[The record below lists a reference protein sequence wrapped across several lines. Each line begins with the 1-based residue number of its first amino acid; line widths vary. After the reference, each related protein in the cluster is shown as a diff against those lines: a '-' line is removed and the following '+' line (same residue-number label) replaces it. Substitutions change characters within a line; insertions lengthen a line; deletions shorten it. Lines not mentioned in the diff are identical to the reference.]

1 MQADELLA
9 LGHHLKRRRGAILQ
23 AWRSTVASDPT
34 LTTGAALPRAQLH
47 DHIPALLVDF
57 ERKLSGGVATDDDA
71 LDRHLGD
78 AAAHGL
84 HRWQQGFDLAEVT
97 RELGRLNECVVVE
110 LEDYAIAHPDLDPI
124 SMAGARR
131 IWAQQC
137 GDAVRA
143 SVSQYFTLQQ
153 IEASSH
159 VRNLDRA
166 LQAVREL
173 EQERARLW
181 QQAAHDLRGNLGVV
195 ATATAGLASPR
206 ATELMR
212 SGFLRLLDRNVSS
225 LSHLLNDV
233 TSLARLQGGLE
244 RRNLQALDAAALL
257 ATLCDDLQPH
267 AQERN
272 LYLRFEGPAALD
284 VEGDPVKVRRIAQNL
299 VINAIKY
306 TRSGGVTVSCS
317 AGTSSDA
324 DRWHFEVRDTG
335 PGFHAGPGSQ
345 LAGALEEATDQARQV
360 ASDHRTGEITHAQI
374 DVTGAHPSSDDPRP
388 VHQQVGEGV
397 GLSIVKRLCDLLDAS
412 TELESRMGEGTTFR
426 IFLPR
431 RYAPEAASALD
442 AGGGGIYGPEGSP
455 AS

>member
-1 MQADELLA
+1 MQAAEHLA
-9 LGHHLKRRRGAILQ
+9 LSAHLKRRRGAILQ
-23 AWRSTVASDPT
+23 AWRDAVASDPT

-57 ERKLSGGVATDDDA
+57 ERKLSGSGTSDDDA
-71 LDRHLGD
+71 HDRHQGD

-110 LEDYAIAHPDLDPI
+110 LEEYAVGHPDLDPAD
-124 SMAGARR
+124 MASARR
-131 IWAQQC
+131 IWAKQC
-137 GDAVRA
+137 SDAVSA

-153 IEASSH
+153 IEAGSH
-159 VRNLDRA
+159 IRDLERA

-181 QQAAHDLRGNLGVV
+181 HQAAHDLRGNLGVV
-195 ATATAGLASPR
+195 ATATAGLTSPR

-212 SGFLRLLDRNVSS
+212 DRFLRLLDRNVSS

-244 RRNLQALDAAALL
+244 HRNLQILDAAALL

-267 AQERN
+267 AQDRG
-272 LYLRFEGPAALD
+272 LYLRFEGPASLM

-306 TRSGGVTVSCS
+306 TRSGGVTVSCDDGAS
-317 AGTSSDA
+317 NDVE
-324 DRWHFEVRDTG
+324 RWFFQVRDTG

-345 LAGALEEATDQARQV
+345 LAGALEEATDQSRQV
-360 ASDHRTGEITHAQI
+360 ASDHSTGEITHMQVELAGTQ
-374 DVTGAHPSSDDPRP
+374 PSADDPRP
-388 VHQQVGEGV
+388 VQQQVGEGV
-397 GLSIVKRLCDLLDAS
+397 GLSIVKRLCDLLDAT
-412 TELESRMGEGTTFR
+412 TELESVMGEGTTFR

-431 RYAPEAASALD
+431 RYAADAA
-442 AGGGGIYGPEGSP
+442 P
-455 AS
+455 AKAARG